1 MAKKRKSAMP
11 TVDKS
16 RCDNC
21 QKVTSDEDLNSV
33 NDIYERVDPGGV
45 MPSGE
50 CPHCG
55 CLAYPIVRK
64 KTRRCVA
71 IQDADSGKIVGVYL
85 IPYWMT
91 DHQARDYVVLTGNQ
105 IDAVTKPPNT
115 WDGSELRKPL
125 TTAGF
130 EYVRCLPIPSRSP

>member
-1 MAKKRKSAMP
+1 MAKKRKSVMP
-11 TVDKS
+11 KVDKS

-21 QKVTSDEDLNSV
+21 QKVTSDEDLNSI

-64 KTRRCVA
+64 KQQRCIVL
-71 IQDADSGKIVGVYL
+71 QDNDADVLGVYL
-85 IPYWMT
+85 IPPWMKT
-91 DHQARDYVVLTGNQ
+91 PDAREKFSNGLTAIQQGIWTYEQ
-105 IDAVTKPPNT
+105 MDKEIKA
-115 WDGSELRKPL
+115 S
-125 TTAGF
+125 GF
-130 EYVRCLPIPSRSP
+130 ELLKFAEVFDRT